1 MPPPEPLSGVAL
13 AQFRQQTSVALTR
26 IRKVE
31 NIIYADAGT
40 AEPKQLAMAG
50 TKKNGRKG

>member
-1 MPPPEPLSGVAL
+1 VAL

-40 AEPKQLAMAG
+40 AEPKQLAVTA